1 MFGSDRMES
10 QSIDI
15 SIVSPIYRAEKILPE
30 LLRQINEA
38 LKDANVR
45 YEIILVNDASPDDSW
60 QVMQSLLPNYPMLRL
75 INLSRNFGQHYA
87 IKAGVDHASGNYV
100 VVMDCDLQDNPF
112 EIVSL
117 YHKAK
122 EGFDIV
128 SAKRMQREDGLLKR
142 MMSKLFFS
150 FYSYWTETSIDG
162 SIGNFALYDKKVIDA
177 YKQISERGQSLVLFT
192 RWLGFAQASVPVKHQ
207 KRFEG
212 KTSYNFSK
220 LIDLAIENI
229 ISQSNKPLRISI
241 KFGFLMT
248 ILSFAYGLYLIIR
261 KFMFDIPLGWTSIM
275 VAIFFIGGLVFAN
288 LGLLGL
294 YIGRIFDE
302 SKNRPLYII
311 KNKEGW

>member
-1 MFGSDRMES
+1 MEART
-10 QSIDI
+10 IDI

-30 LLRQINEA
+30 LLRQIT
-38 LKDANVR
+38 DAMR
-45 YEIILVNDASPDDSW
+45 SCKLSYEIVLVNDASPDASW
-60 QVMQSLLPNYPMLRL
+60 PVMQSLIAEYPTLRI

-87 IKAGVDHASGNYV
+87 IKAGVDNASGEYV
-100 VVMDCDLQDNPF
+100 VVMDCDLQDNPY
-112 EIVSL
+112 EIVTL
-117 YHKAK
+117 YNKAK
-122 EGFDIV
+122 CGFDIV
-128 SAKRMQREDGLLKR
+128 SARRVKREDGFLKR
-142 MMSKLFFS
+142 VTSKMFFS
-150 FYSYWTETSIDG
+150 FYSYWTETNIDG
-162 SIGNFALYDKKVIDA
+162 SIGNFAIYHHKVIDA

-192 RWLGFAQASVPVKHQ
+192 RWLGFSQESIEVKHQ

-248 ILSFAYGLYLIIR
+248 FLSFAYGVYLIIR
-261 KFMFDIPLGWTSIM
+261 KFMFDIPMGWTSIM
-275 VAIFFIGGLVFAN
+275 VAIFFLAGLVFAN

-302 SKNRPLYII
+302 AKERPLYII
-311 KNKEGW
+311 KDKKGW

>member
-1 MFGSDRMES
+1 MENRT
-10 QSIDI
+10 IDI

-30 LLRQINEA
+30 LLRQTTDA
-38 LKDANVR
+38 LNGVGLAH
-45 YEIILVNDASPDDSW
+45 EIILVNDASPDESW
-60 QVMQSLLPNYPMLRL
+60 SVMQTLRSQYPNLRL

-87 IKAGVDHASGNYV
+87 IKAGVDHASGEYV
-100 VVMDCDLQDNPF
+100 VVMDCDLQDNPY
-112 EIVSL
+112 EIGAL
-117 YHKAK
+117 YQKAK

-128 SAKRMQREDGLLKR
+128 SAKRMKREDGFIKR
-142 MMSKLFFS
+142 SMSHLFFS
-150 FYSYWTETSIDG
+150 FYSYWTETNIDG
-162 SIGNFALYDKKVIDA
+162 SIGNFALYHHSVIDA

-192 RWLGFAQASVPVKHQ
+192 RYLGFAQASVEVKHQ

-212 KTSYNFSK
+212 KTSYNWSK

-248 ILSFAYGLYLIIR
+248 FLSFAYGLYLITR
-261 KFMFDIPLGWTSIM
+261 KFMYDIPLGWTSIM

>member
-1 MFGSDRMES
+1 MEKKT
-10 QSIDI
+10 IDI

-30 LLRQINEA
+30 LLRQIT
-38 LKDANVR
+38 DAMR
-45 YEIILVNDASPDDSW
+45 SCTLTYEIVLVNDASPDGSW
-60 QVMQSLLPNYPMLRL
+60 LVMQSLLSEYATLRVV
-75 INLSRNFGQHYA
+75 NLSRNFGQHYA
-87 IKAGVDHASGNYV
+87 IKAGVDNASGEYV
-100 VVMDCDLQDNPF
+100 VVMDCDLQDNPY
-112 EIVSL
+112 EIVTL
-117 YHKAK
+117 YNKAK
-122 EGFDIV
+122 CGFDIV
-128 SAKRMQREDGLLKR
+128 SARRVEREDGLIKR
-142 MMSKLFFS
+142 FTSKLFFS

-162 SIGNFALYDKKVIDA
+162 SIGNFAIYHHKVIDA

-192 RWLGFAQASVPVKHQ
+192 RWLGFAQESIEVKHQ

-248 ILSFAYGLYLIIR
+248 FLSFAYGMYLIIR

-275 VAIFFIGGLVFAN
+275 VAIFFLSGLVFAN

-302 SKNRPLYII
+302 AKERPLYII
-311 KNKEGW
+311 KDKKGW

>member
-1 MFGSDRMES
+1 MEKRT
-10 QSIDI
+10 IDI

-30 LLRQINEA
+30 LVRQ
-38 LKDANVR
+38 LTDAMASSSLT
-45 YEIILVNDASPDDSW
+45 YEIVLVNDASPDRSW
-60 QVMQSLLPNYPMLRL
+60 SVMQSLLTLYPTLRV

-87 IKAGVDHASGNYV
+87 IKAGVDHASGEYI
-100 VVMDCDLQDNPF
+100 VVMDCDLQDNPY
-112 EIVSL
+112 EIL
-117 YHKAK
+117 ALHQKALS
-122 EGFDIV
+122 GFDIV
-128 SAKRMQREDGLLKR
+128 SAKRHQREDGFLKR
-142 MMSKLFFS
+142 LTSKMFFS
-150 FYSYWTETSIDG
+150 FYSYWTETNIDG
-162 SIGNFALYDKKVIDA
+162 SIGNFAIYHNKVIEA

-192 RWLGFAQASVPVKHQ
+192 RWLGFSQASIEVKHQ

-212 KTSYNFSK
+212 KTSYNLSK

-248 ILSFAYGLYLIIR
+248 ILSFAYGLYLTVR

-302 SKNRPLYII
+302 AKERPLYII
-311 KNKEGW
+311 KDKAGW

>member
-1 MFGSDRMES
+1 MEKRT
-10 QSIDI
+10 IDI

-30 LLRQINEA
+30 LLRQIS
-38 LKDANVR
+38 DAMR
-45 YEIILVNDASPDDSW
+45 SSELSFEIVLVNDASPDGSW
-60 QVMQSLLPNYPMLRL
+60 SVMQSLLTEYSSLRV

-87 IKAGVDHASGNYV
+87 IKAGVDNASGEYV
-100 VVMDCDLQDNPF
+100 VVMDCDLQDNPY

-117 YHKAK
+117 YNKAK
-122 EGFDIV
+122 YGFDIV
-128 SAKRMQREDGLLKR
+128 SARRVKREDGVLKR
-142 MMSKLFFS
+142 ITSKLFFS
-150 FYSYWTETSIDG
+150 FYSYWTESNIDG
-162 SIGNFALYDKKVIDA
+162 SIGNFAIYHHKVIDA

-192 RWLGFAQASVPVKHQ
+192 RWLGFSQESIEVKHQ

-248 ILSFAYGLYLIIR
+248 FLSFAYGLYLIIR
-261 KFMFDIPLGWTSIM
+261 KFMFDIPMGWTSIM
-275 VAIFFIGGLVFAN
+275 VAIFFLAGLVFAN

-302 SKNRPLYII
+302 AKERPLYII
-311 KNKEGW
+311 KDKKGW

>member
-1 MFGSDRMES
+1 MEKRV
-10 QSIDI
+10 IDI

-30 LLRQINEA
+30 LLRQIT
-38 LKDANVR
+38 DAMR
-45 YEIILVNDASPDDSW
+45 SCELTYEIVLVNDASPDGSW
-60 QVMQSLLPNYPMLRL
+60 PVMQSLLAEYSTLRV

-87 IKAGVDHASGNYV
+87 IKAGVDNASGEYV
-100 VVMDCDLQDNPF
+100 VVMDCDLQDNPY
-112 EIVSL
+112 EIVTL
-117 YHKAK
+117 YNKAK
-122 EGFDIV
+122 CGFDIV
-128 SAKRMQREDGLLKR
+128 SARRVKREDGFLKKVT
-142 MMSKLFFS
+142 SKLFFS
-150 FYSYWTETSIDG
+150 FYSYWTETNIDG
-162 SIGNFALYDKKVIDA
+162 SIGNFAIYHHKAIDA

-192 RWLGFAQASVPVKHQ
+192 RWLGFTQDSIEVKHQ

-248 ILSFAYGLYLIIR
+248 FLSFAYGLYLIIR

-275 VAIFFIGGLVFAN
+275 VAIFFVAGLVFAN

-302 SKNRPLYII
+302 AKERPLYII
-311 KNKEGW
+311 KDKKGW